1 MTASVADRAPVLA
14 RLTGR
19 VRAAITGRF
28 IKFAVVGGSGFAVN
42 TATLALVSGG
52 LGVHYLAGAVVAT
65 ASSTTTNFVLTDAW
79 VFRDRAGSG
88 RLVGRFAVFLG
99 LSLATLV
106 LRGPILIGLTEVA
119 SLHYLASNALS
130 LIALMLLRFRFSG
143 AVIWPE
149 VTS

>member
-1 MTASVADRAPVLA
+1 MTARVSDRAPVLA

-19 VRAAITGRF
+19 ASATIKGRF
-28 IKFAVVGGSGFAVN
+28 IKFAVVGGSGFVVN
-42 TATLALVSGG
+42 TATLALVSGMF
-52 LGVHYLAGAVVAT
+52 GVHYLAGAVVAT

-79 VFRDRAGSG
+79 VFHDRAGSG
-88 RLVGRFAVFLG
+88 RLIGRFSIFLA

-106 LRGPILIGLTEVA
+106 LRGPILIGLTEFA
-119 SLHYLASNALS
+119 SFHYLASNALS
-130 LIALMLLRFRFSG
+130 LIALMLVRYRFSG